1 MSTSSHRDSRPLSS
15 RPIENEEAQWISW
28 RDAGL
33 TPAQEQ
39 ELQAWLARD
48 ARHGIVLERLGSAWA
63 ALDHPDFSA
72 DKERH
77 VRTLAARAKTRRR
90 RQFWGASTA
99 VALLA
104 FALILLL
111 PFGPKP
117 ESEIEALA
125 LPGRPQSQ
133 RLADGSLVELNS
145 DAEIVVEFSELVRS
159 VRLVRGEAHFQ
170 VAHEPD
176 RPFLV
181 SAGSVAVKAVGTAF
195 TVRFDPQVVEVLVTE
210 GRVVVDDKIEPRH
223 NALETIGAGN
233 RVVVPTGESGA
244 AMRVMEL
251 SGDELSERLA
261 WREVRLEFSG
271 TALGEAVASFNER
284 NRTQVSIA
292 DPSLAKLKISGIFRA
307 DNLDGF
313 IRLME
318 DTLELQSV
326 VRGTDTI
333 VLERR
338 R

>member
-1 MSTSSHRDSRPLSS
+1 M
-15 RPIENEEAQWISW
+15 
-28 RDAGL
+28 
-33 TPAQEQ
+33 
-39 ELQAWLARD
+39 
-48 ARHGIVLERLGSAWA
+48 
-63 ALDHPDFSA
+63 
-72 DKERH
+72 
-77 VRTLAARAKTRRR
+77 
-90 RQFWGASTA
+90 
-99 VALLA
+99 
-104 FALILLL
+104 
-111 PFGPKP
+111 
-117 ESEIEALA
+117 
-125 LPGRPQSQ
+125 
-133 RLADGSLVELNS
+133 VELNS